1 MKLDEFK
8 PGVWRKGYEYQYF
21 LPEPINHEFIINDS
35 KTQELLERASI
46 KLGELNAFARLVPD
60 IDLFIRPYVMK
71 EAVNA
76 SVKTILPCI
85 GRKPGWRRHSLPSA
99 RTRAPSPA
107 AIFIQSK
114 FLYTTFIFA
123 LMP

>member
-46 KLGELNAFARLVPD
+46 KLGDHAGAKQIGDVWAMFAGDADQDQAITMADYTIWQDETRAGKRDYTVADFRLDGRVTSQD
-60 IDLFIRPYVMK
+60 YVYWYENNTM
-71 EAVNA
+71 AA
-76 SVKTILPCI
+76 HS
-85 GRKPGWRRHSLPSA
+85 SLP
-99 RTRAPSPA
+99 
-107 AIFIQSK
+107 
-114 FLYTTFIFA
+114 
-123 LMP
+123 